1 VDREVERLDEAER
14 LDERLVDVKRL
25 EEWCKEVLDG
35 FLLDEVVHLVEEE
48 LRFVDVEL
56 RFVDE
61 ARFVEVELFFVEHF
75 AEDVFGAFLFTTVVI
90 GQSSNVP
97 VLR

>member
-1 VDREVERLDEAER
+1 M
-14 LDERLVDVKRL
+14 
-25 EEWCKEVLDG
+25 LDG
-35 FLLDEVVHLVEEE
+35 FLLDEVVHLVE
-48 LRFVDVEL
+48 VEL

-61 ARFVEVELFFVEHF
+61 VHFVEVELLFVEIF
-75 AEDVFGAFLFTTVVI
+75 AEDVLGAFLFKTVDV